1 MYRVFKETVGWSN
14 ALFIFPST
22 ITFKEI
28 IHNNSTSFLT
38 QKNYIGEFEFD
49 DKFLTA
55 FYKKQI
61 NNKPFYY
68 LYSYEEDDR
77 NEFTEI

>member
-14 ALFIFPST
+14 VLFIFDKS

-28 IHNNSTSFLT
+28 TFNPQTSFLT
-38 QKNYIGEFEFD
+38 QRNFVGEFDFD

-55 FYKKQI
+55 FYKRKI

-68 LYSYEEDDR
+68 LYSYEQDDR
-77 NEFTEI
+77 HEFTEI